1 MNTLSC
7 EELFKMTWWMFDC
20 QEEGF
25 LCVIII
31 QRNDMNTHKR
41 RCWGGA
47 LLFFQS
53 IFHLMSVLRVSLKL
67 AIKVLSQIT
76 IDNRFILIFPQCI
89 TTTALVKTVV
99 SDAPLTGIMVAL
111 AINFVFRIL
120 LAVRAL
126 LASQVQI
133 VNNKVWKSSYW
144 KSWQDRSN
152 QYTI

>member
-1 MNTLSC
+1 
-7 EELFKMTWWMFDC
+7 
-20 QEEGF
+20 
-25 LCVIII
+25 
-31 QRNDMNTHKR
+31 
-41 RCWGGA
+41 
-47 LLFFQS
+47 
-53 IFHLMSVLRVSLKL
+53 MSVLRVSLKL

-133 VNNKVWKSSYW
+133 VNNKV
-144 KSWQDRSN
+144 
-152 QYTI
+152 